1 MKGQTIFVHYTNTP
15 GAQLHLKQVGYER
28 NPKPRCGVYSTNAAI
43 RETVVS
49 EAELVERVLAGNQQ
63 AWATLVQEQQEAVFR
78 LAFLLLG
85 DADEAED
92 VAQDV
97 FVRAARGLARFDRTR
112 PLRPWLLQITR
123 NLAANR
129 KRSARRYWAALGRWW
144 HTAAP
149 AQAAAQAAPQMD
161 ADAAALHQALGRL
174 SAQDQEVIYLRYF
187 LELSVDETAQALG
200 VAPGTV
206 KSRLARAL
214 GRLRPLMQEALE
226 VDGEFVDG

>member
-1 MKGQTIFVHYTNTP
+1 VT
-15 GAQLHLKQVGYER
+15 
-28 NPKPRCGVYSTNAAI
+28 
-43 RETVVS
+43 
-49 EAELVERVLAGNQQ
+49 EAELVERVLAGQPQ
-63 AWATLVQEQQEAVFR
+63 AWATLVQEQQAAVFR

-97 FVRAARGLARFDRTR
+97 FVRAARGLVRFDRTR

-129 KRSARRYWAALGRWW
+129 RRSARRYLAALGRWW
-144 HTAAP
+144 HVAAP
-149 AQAAAQAAPQMD
+149 AQAAAQITAAVD
-161 ADAAALHQALGRL
+161 NDAAVLHQAIGRL
-174 SAQDQEVIYLRYF
+174 STQDQEVIYLRYF
-187 LELSVDETAQALG
+187 LELPVDETAQALG

-214 GRLRPLMQEALE
+214 GRLRPLVQAAMEP
-226 VDGEFVDG
+226 VDG